1 MSIYKELS
9 FENDIETIKAI
20 QFAVMS
26 PETIERKSVCE
37 IVSTDTYSVNEP
49 IIGGL
54 FDSRMGVIEN
64 DKICKTCNQKNTFCP
79 GHFGHI
85 KLAKPVFY
93 IQFFDIVRKILKC
106 VCFRCS
112 RILIDPEN
120 PTVQKMMN
128 KKFSRQKRFD
138 FLYKCCSK
146 IKRCGQENKDGCGA
160 KLPHKTIKEN
170 IGKIVM
176 EWKDEDTV
184 KKIVYNAE
192 DILIILKRIT
202 DDDSTILGF
211 PPSINRPEN
220 LICTVFPVPPPS
232 VRPSVRNDTGQRCE
246 DDLTHKLCDIIKT
259 NNTLKQKLDRD
270 NVNVEQIDYWYIL
283 LQFHIATFVDNQIP
297 GIPPAKQRTGRPLR
311 SLTERLKSKEGRIR
325 GNLMG
330 KRVDFSARSVITPD
344 PNIDIDELGV
354 PLKIAMN
361 LTFPEIVNAHN
372 IDELYKLVY
381 NGNDTYPGAKYIRK
395 NDGTGY
401 RTIRLK
407 NLKKE
412 QIVLNYGDIVDR
424 HLRNGDYVL
433 FNRQPSL
440 HKMSM
445 MAHKVRVMSYDTFRL
460 NVCCTPSYNA
470 DYDGDEMNM
479 HVPQSI
485 QTEYEL
491 MSLASVPTQIIS
503 PRESSPIISVV
514 QDIVVGL
521 YRITKDNVFVNNKQ
535 FFNILAGNS
544 KFTGDFMHHSHQIKG
559 AKVWEGRELLSSV
572 LNPLINLESGKTG
585 IKNGVIKKGQVAKKR
600 YQGMT
605 YGLIHYVYNELGV
618 DECKALF
625 DNTQRLICD
634 WLIYNG
640 FSVGISDLIINE
652 PTQDKLKEVVKELK
666 VDVYEVI
673 RKLHMNTF
681 ENTSIMNNLEHFEN
695 LINQRLDKAT
705 KDINNIGM
713 NNINDLDNRMMNM
726 INSKSKGNP
735 INVSQMM
742 GSVGQQSVEGKR
754 IMYGFD
760 HRTLPHFTKYDDGPE
775 SRGFVEN
782 SFIKGLTAQEFFF
795 HAMGGRE
802 GLIDTAVKSV
812 TGETE
817 IIVMENG
824 KSLTTTIGTWID
836 DHLAK
841 RSSEIQHF
849 PEDRNMEFLELPAGT
864 VYIPTGDDKGVTSWG
879 ELTAVTR
886 HDPGFR
892 VFRVT
897 TQSGRT
903 VTVAD
908 SESLLIWN
916 PETEEFK
923 KMESELVQLGDCVPV
938 AETLGAPPTIIDH
951 VDMADYFP
959 KTEYIYG
966 TDFNKAVAMMNE
978 AQGDKYFIPRGWW
991 AEHNGSSFTLP
1002 YTKKASLTRMTSGR
1016 SHAENI
1022 KDGFIYPYGARR
1034 DVSAIP
1040 EKFVLDRD
1048 NGRFVGL
1055 FLADGNACDRT
1066 GKVCIS
1072 KNDERVLNFAE
1083 AWFNKHDM
1091 KHKTYSRLI
1100 ENDKL
1105 KGTTTTI
1112 QGYSSLMARFFDA
1125 LVGKGSAYKRIPE
1138 VAFMAPD
1145 EFVLGL
1151 IEGYITGDGTVDIN
1165 GKYVSIGSTSVK
1177 MAEGFALLMSR
1188 YGIFS
1193 RIRKTQLK
1201 SNNLGTENI
1210 KPMYTLTVVGM
1221 WAARLA
1227 DKVELFI
1234 DHKQERL
1241 AKMKDLQGSGKFE
1254 TTKNMVIDPIVN
1266 IEILGVEDYPKL
1278 YDVTVPST
1286 LKFITMNGVNTE
1298 DTSETGYLQR
1308 KLIKA
1313 MEDAKVSFDMTVRNA
1328 NGHII
1333 QFMYGEDS
1341 IDPIKLEKHHL
1352 DYLKFDVSL
1361 AKMEE
1366 NYLITE
1372 QDNLKYVVSDRVMKE
1387 MYDTP
1392 DWVERMRGYFERVL
1406 ADREFVISK
1415 VIKNTSDDVV
1425 FHPIGVGRML
1435 EKIEHMFNL
1444 RNSKFPSELS
1454 PLYVLEQMDRVQ
1466 AELRISA
1473 SHPEV
1478 RLLGVII
1485 RHYFSPKKLI
1495 VQRRFSREAFEYF
1508 VEHFKQRY
1516 LEALIHP
1523 SDMVGVVA
1531 AQSIGEPSTQLTLN
1545 SVEYNTEIMVSENGK
1560 LKEYRIG
1567 DWIESRIAN
1576 GDQSTHQYIEKGDQ
1590 IYAPI
1595 SEDEDVRILSADE
1608 NGRVFWDHVDAVTRH
1623 LPINE
1628 DGSNTLI
1635 RVTTLSGHQ
1644 CTVTKGESVLT
1655 RQNNKLLKSKGSD
1668 LKIGDYLPA
1677 MRTLPMLEENRMS
1690 ELDLSEYVSKSE
1702 FVYMSEVEKALAVNK
1717 EYTARGDRHW
1727 WKANKGTRFEL
1738 PYTRS
1743 DGFVDAF
1750 VGIGGKPGRRTQ
1762 LDNRPNCVYPKTTIH
1777 QPCHIPERLP
1787 LDELF
1792 GFVIGAYLAEGCL
1805 TQYHVLISNND
1816 DAFIRR
1822 IAQWA
1827 DQYGI
1832 NYHFDQGEKPKGYSR
1847 TIRMHSLVLAELFG
1861 KLFQREVIDDE
1872 PVCVSEVDEAVVDE
1886 VLEDMVYDMHHESKQ
1901 SKRTVKSSSR
1911 SKHLPVFL
1919 LGAPDECLKGLI
1931 DGYFSGDGC
1940 VADPKKKTNI
1950 AADSVSKQLLDNV
1963 SLVLRKFGVHASIRA
1978 SVGAYNNA
1986 IRRGFQTT
1994 MPYHMTLNKRNS
2006 VEFAKTFTLTAANKQ
2021 ERLNQIRERSY
2032 TKDSMTDIVPNV
2044 VLSNGQCIDEMALH
2058 TIDLKKYE
2066 NTKDYDIIKAVL
2078 DANVFYDR
2086 VVKIEEVQSRHS
2098 HVFDMTTRIS
2108 RNFTDKFVVQI
2119 DTFHLS
2125 GVASASKA
2133 VRGVPRIKEL
2143 LSVSKNIK
2151 APSCT
2156 IYLNDKVKNY
2166 NDAKVARYSIETTYL
2181 KSLATRSEIYY
2192 EPNKHMS
2199 TIEGDQE
2206 LIDAYNR
2213 FADIDDDCYTL
2224 VSPWL
2229 LRLELNRQAM
2239 LEVGL
2244 TTLDIN
2250 LALKKYYNETI
2261 SCMFS
2266 DDNHHKVVFRSSL
2279 TDPDIADI
2287 ITDLKA
2293 LEYNIMEKIII
2304 SGVEKIKK
2312 VSIAQ
2317 KKRKVL
2323 DEDEE
2328 FKKLVDR
2335 EEYTLE
2341 TDGSNLTRVLANA
2354 YVDSQRTISNDIT
2367 EIFEVFGI
2375 EAARQAL
2382 YNEIDDILNSTT
2394 SVNHRHIALLV
2405 DTMTCKGYLLSV
2417 DRHGIN
2423 RSDIGPLAKCSFEET
2438 SDILIKA
2445 GVFGEVDKVSG
2456 VSANIILG
2464 QIANCGTGDV
2474 KVNMD
2479 ISNFDRMRP
2488 IQELKRDPDAM
2499 RGEAED
2505 SDEEGMFEREEYGA
2519 CDIGF
2524 EYDDTDEMDEVIE
2537 EKAVNKLIVK

>member
-20 QFAVMS
+20 QFTVMS
-26 PETIERKSVCE
+26 PETIEKKSVCE
-37 IVSTDTYSVNEP
+37 IVSTDTYSGNEP

-85 KLAKPVFY
+85 RLAKPVFY
-93 IQFFDIVRKILKC
+93 IQFFDIVKKILKC

-120 PTVQKMMN
+120 PTIQKMMN

-138 FLYKCCSK
+138 FVYKCCTK
-146 IKRCGQENKDGCGA
+146 IKRCGQENNDGCGA

-176 EWKDEDTV
+176 EWKDDYTV
-184 KKIVYNAE
+184 KKNVYNAE

-220 LICTVFPVPPPS
+220 LVCTVFPVPPPS

-259 NNTLKQKLDRD
+259 NNTLKQKLERD
-270 NVNVEQIDYWYIL
+270 TVNPEQIDYWYIL

-395 NDGTGY
+395 NDGSGY

-412 QIVLNYGDIVDR
+412 QVVLNFGDIVDR

-485 QTEYEL
+485 QTEHEL

-572 LNPLINLESGKTG
+572 MNPLINLESGKTV
-585 IKNGVIKKGQVAKKR
+585 IKNGVIKKGQVAKKL
-600 YQGMT
+600 YQDMT
-605 YGLIHYVYNELGV
+605 NGLIHYVYNELGV

-652 PTQDKLKEVVKELK
+652 STQDKLKEVVKELK
-666 VDVYEVI
+666 VDVYDEI
-673 RKLHMNTF
+673 RKIHMNTF

-695 LINQRLDKAT
+695 EINKHLDKAT
-705 KDINNIGM
+705 KDIGSIGM
-713 NNINDLDNRMMNM
+713 ENISDADNRMMNM
-726 INSKSKGNP
+726 INSKSKGNQ
-735 INVSQMM
+735 INVSQMI

-760 HRTLPHFTKYDDGPE
+760 NRTLPHFTKYDDGPE

-812 TGETE
+812 TGDTE
-817 IIVMENG
+817 VIVMENG
-824 KSLTTTIGTWID
+824 KILTTTIGAWID
-836 DHLAK
+836 DHLGK
-841 RSSEIQHF
+841 RSADIQHF

-916 PETEEFK
+916 EHKQEFEK
-923 KMESELVQLGDCVPV
+923 TESELVQLGDCVPV

-951 VDMADYFP
+951 VDMAHYFP

-966 TDFNKAVAMMNE
+966 TDFNKAVAMTNE
-978 AQGDKYFIPRGWW
+978 AQGDKFRIPPGWW

-1016 SHAENI
+1016 SHTENI
-1022 KDGFIYPYGARR
+1022 KDGFIYPYGAR
-1034 DVSAIP
+1034 VAAGAIP

-1055 FLADGNACDRT
+1055 FLADGNACERS

-1072 KNDERVLNFAE
+1072 KNDEDVQAFVRD
-1083 AWFNKHDM
+1083 WFERHDM
-1091 KHKTYSRLI
+1091 KHKTYSRKM
-1100 ENDKL
+1100 ENEYL
-1105 KGTTTTI
+1105 TGITTTM
-1112 QGYSSLMARFFDA
+1112 QGYSSLMARFLKAF
-1125 LVGKGSAYKRIPE
+1125 VGEGSAGKRIPE

-1151 IEGYITGDGTVDIN
+1151 MEGYLTGDGTVSNRLDCVEIC
-1165 GKYVSIGSTSVK
+1165 SASETLI
-1177 MAEGFALLMSR
+1177 EGFSLLMSR
-1188 YGIFS
+1188 FGIFS
-1193 RIRKTQLK
+1193 KIWMTQLK
-1201 SNNLGTENI
+1201 SNNFETEYI
-1210 KPMYTLTVVGM
+1210 KPSYRLSVRGK

-1227 DKVELFI
+1227 QKVELFI
-1234 DHKQERL
+1234 AHKQERL
-1241 AKMKDLQGSGKFE
+1241 VKMKDLQGTGRFE
-1254 TTKNMVIDPIVN
+1254 TIQNMVIDPIVN
-1266 IEILGVEDYPKL
+1266 MELLGVEDYPKL

-1286 LKFITMNGVNTE
+1286 LNFMLKNNMNIR

-1361 AKMEE
+1361 AAMEQ

-1372 QDNLKYVVSDRVMKE
+1372 QDNLKYIVSDRVMKE

-1392 DWVERMRGYFERVL
+1392 DWVERMRGYFEQVL
-1406 ADREFVISK
+1406 ADREFILTR
-1415 VIKNTSDDVV
+1415 VIKNPCDNSVI
-1425 FHPIGVGRML
+1425 HPIGVNRML
-1435 EKIEHMFNL
+1435 DKIENMFNL
-1444 RNSKFPSELS
+1444 PNTKFPSELS
-1454 PLYVLEQMDRVQ
+1454 PLDVLDQMARVQ
-1466 AELRISA
+1466 AELRIGPN
-1473 SHPEV
+1473 HPEV

-1495 VQRRFSREAFEYF
+1495 MQRRFSREAFEYF

-1516 LEALIHP
+1516 LEALVHP

-1545 SVEYNTEIMVSENGK
+1545 
-1560 LKEYRIG
+1560 
-1567 DWIESRIAN
+1567 
-1576 GDQSTHQYIEKGDQ
+1576 
-1590 IYAPI
+1590 
-1595 SEDEDVRILSADE
+1595 
-1608 NGRVFWDHVDAVTRH
+1608 
-1623 LPINE
+1623 
-1628 DGSNTLI
+1628 
-1635 RVTTLSGHQ
+1635 
-1644 CTVTKGESVLT
+1644 
-1655 RQNNKLLKSKGSD
+1655 
-1668 LKIGDYLPA
+1668 
-1677 MRTLPMLEENRMS
+1677 
-1690 ELDLSEYVSKSE
+1690 
-1702 FVYMSEVEKALAVNK
+1702 
-1717 EYTARGDRHW
+1717 
-1727 WKANKGTRFEL
+1727 
-1738 PYTRS
+1738 
-1743 DGFVDAF
+1743 
-1750 VGIGGKPGRRTQ
+1750 
-1762 LDNRPNCVYPKTTIH
+1762 
-1777 QPCHIPERLP
+1777 
-1787 LDELF
+1787 
-1792 GFVIGAYLAEGCL
+1792 
-1805 TQYHVLISNND
+1805 
-1816 DAFIRR
+1816 
-1822 IAQWA
+1822 
-1827 DQYGI
+1827 
-1832 NYHFDQGEKPKGYSR
+1832 
-1847 TIRMHSLVLAELFG
+1847 
-1861 KLFQREVIDDE
+1861 
-1872 PVCVSEVDEAVVDE
+1872 
-1886 VLEDMVYDMHHESKQ
+1886 
-1901 SKRTVKSSSR
+1901 
-1911 SKHLPVFL
+1911 
-1919 LGAPDECLKGLI
+1919 
-1931 DGYFSGDGC
+1931 
-1940 VADPKKKTNI
+1940 
-1950 AADSVSKQLLDNV
+1950 
-1963 SLVLRKFGVHASIRA
+1963 
-1978 SVGAYNNA
+1978 
-1986 IRRGFQTT
+1986 
-1994 MPYHMTLNKRNS
+1994 
-2006 VEFAKTFTLTAANKQ
+2006 
-2021 ERLNQIRERSY
+2021 
-2032 TKDSMTDIVPNV
+2032 
-2044 VLSNGQCIDEMALH
+2044 
-2058 TIDLKKYE
+2058 
-2066 NTKDYDIIKAVL
+2066 
-2078 DANVFYDR
+2078 
-2086 VVKIEEVQSRHS
+2086 
-2098 HVFDMTTRIS
+2098 
-2108 RNFTDKFVVQI
+2108 
-2119 DTFHLS
+2119 TFHLS

-2166 NDAKVARYSIETTYL
+2166 IDATVARYSIETTYL
-2181 KSLATRSEIYY
+2181 KNLVTRSEIFY

-2199 TIEGDQE
+2199 TIDEDQT

-2213 FADIDDDCYTL
+2213 FADIDDDCYTP

-2239 LEVGL
+2239 REVGL

-2250 LALKKYYNETI
+2250 LVLKRYYNESI

-2266 DDNHHKVVFRSSL
+2266 DDNHNKVIFRISL
-2279 TDPDIADI
+2279 TDPDIKDI

-2312 VSIAQ
+2312 VSISQ
-2317 KKRKVL
+2317 KKRKML
-2323 DEDEE
+2323 DDNEE
-2328 FKKLVDR
+2328 FKKLVDND
-2335 EEYTLE
+2335 EWNLE
-2341 TDGSNLTRVLANA
+2341 TDGTNLTSVLANP
-2354 YVDSQRTISNDIT
+2354 YVDKHRTVSNDIT

-2405 DTMTCKGYLLSV
+2405 DTMTCKGYLMSV

-2445 GVFGEVDKVSG
+2445 GVFGEVDKVTG

-2479 ISNFDRMRP
+2479 ISNIDKMRP
-2488 IQELKRDPDAM
+2488 IQELKRDPNAIADGVDDDM
-2499 RGEAED
+2499 QNEEFD
-2505 SDEEGMFEREEYGA
+2505 S

-2524 EYDDTDEMDEVIE
+2524 DYDDTDDTDEVIQ
-2537 EKAVNKLIVK
+2537 EKTVNKLRIIK

>member
-20 QFAVMS
+20 QFTVMS
-26 PETIERKSVCE
+26 PETIEKKSVCE
-37 IVSTDTYSVNEP
+37 IVSTDTYSGNEP

-93 IQFFDIVRKILKC
+93 IQFFDIVKKILKC

-120 PTVQKMMN
+120 PTIQKMMN

-138 FLYKCCSK
+138 FVYKCCTK

-176 EWKDEDTV
+176 EWKDDDTV
-184 KKIVYNAE
+184 KKNVYSAE

-259 NNTLKQKLDRD
+259 NNTLKQKLERD
-270 NVNVEQIDYWYIL
+270 TVNPEQIDYWYIL

-372 IDELYKLVY
+372 IDEMYKLVY

-395 NDGTGY
+395 NDGSGY

-412 QIVLNYGDIVDR
+412 QIVLNFGDIVDR

-572 LNPLINLESGKTG
+572 MNPLINLESGKTV
-585 IKNGVIKKGQVAKKR
+585 IKNGVIKKGQVAKKL
-600 YQGMT
+600 YQDMT
-605 YGLIHYVYNELGV
+605 NGLIHYVYNELGV

-652 PTQDKLKEVVKELK
+652 STQDKLKDVVKELK
-666 VDVYEVI
+666 VEVYDEI
-673 RKLHMNTF
+673 RKIHMNTF

-695 LINQRLDKAT
+695 EINKHLDKAT
-705 KDINNIGM
+705 KNIGNIGM
-713 NNINDLDNRMMNM
+713 ENISDADNRMMNM
-726 INSKSKGNP
+726 INSKSKGNL
-735 INVSQMM
+735 INVSQMI

-760 HRTLPHFTKYDDGPE
+760 NRTLPHFTKYDDGPE

-802 GLIDTAVKSV
+802 GLIDTAVK
-812 TGETE
+812 
-817 IIVMENG
+817 
-824 KSLTTTIGTWID
+824 
-836 DHLAK
+836 
-841 RSSEIQHF
+841 
-849 PEDRNMEFLELPAGT
+849 
-864 VYIPTGDDKGVTSWG
+864 
-879 ELTAVTR
+879 
-886 HDPGFR
+886 
-892 VFRVT
+892 
-897 TQSGRT
+897 
-903 VTVAD
+903 
-908 SESLLIWN
+908 
-916 PETEEFK
+916 
-923 KMESELVQLGDCVPV
+923 
-938 AETLGAPPTIIDH
+938 
-951 VDMADYFP
+951 
-959 KTEYIYG
+959 
-966 TDFNKAVAMMNE
+966 
-978 AQGDKYFIPRGWW
+978 
-991 AEHNGSSFTLP
+991 
-1002 YTKKASLTRMTSGR
+1002 
-1016 SHAENI
+1016 
-1022 KDGFIYPYGARR
+1022 
-1034 DVSAIP
+1034 
-1040 EKFVLDRD
+1040 
-1048 NGRFVGL
+1048 
-1055 FLADGNACDRT
+1055 
-1066 GKVCIS
+1066 
-1072 KNDERVLNFAE
+1072 
-1083 AWFNKHDM
+1083 
-1091 KHKTYSRLI
+1091 
-1100 ENDKL
+1100 
-1105 KGTTTTI
+1105 
-1112 QGYSSLMARFFDA
+1112 
-1125 LVGKGSAYKRIPE
+1125 
-1138 VAFMAPD
+1138 
-1145 EFVLGL
+1145 
-1151 IEGYITGDGTVDIN
+1151 
-1165 GKYVSIGSTSVK
+1165 
-1177 MAEGFALLMSR
+1177 
-1188 YGIFS
+1188 
-1193 RIRKTQLK
+1193 
-1201 SNNLGTENI
+1201 
-1210 KPMYTLTVVGM
+1210 
-1221 WAARLA
+1221 
-1227 DKVELFI
+1227 
-1234 DHKQERL
+1234 
-1241 AKMKDLQGSGKFE
+1241 
-1254 TTKNMVIDPIVN
+1254 
-1266 IEILGVEDYPKL
+1266 
-1278 YDVTVPST
+1278 
-1286 LKFITMNGVNTE
+1286 
-1298 DTSETGYLQR
+1298 TSETGYLQR

-1361 AKMEE
+1361 AAMEH

-1372 QDNLKYVVSDRVMKE
+1372 QDNLKYIVSDRVMKE

-1392 DWVERMRGYFERVL
+1392 DWVERMRGYFEQVL
-1406 ADREFVISK
+1406 ADREFILTR
-1415 VIKNTSDDVV
+1415 VIKNPCDNSV
-1425 FHPIGVGRML
+1425 FHPIGVNRML
-1435 EKIEHMFNL
+1435 DKIENMFNL
-1444 RNSKFPSELS
+1444 PNTKFPSELS
-1454 PLYVLEQMDRVQ
+1454 PLYVLDQMERVRN
-1466 AELRISA
+1466 ELRIGPN
-1473 SHPEV
+1473 HPEV

-1495 VQRRFSREAFEYF
+1495 MQRRFSREAFEYF

-1545 SVEYNTEIMVSENGK
+1545 
-1560 LKEYRIG
+1560 
-1567 DWIESRIAN
+1567 
-1576 GDQSTHQYIEKGDQ
+1576 
-1590 IYAPI
+1590 
-1595 SEDEDVRILSADE
+1595 
-1608 NGRVFWDHVDAVTRH
+1608 
-1623 LPINE
+1623 
-1628 DGSNTLI
+1628 
-1635 RVTTLSGHQ
+1635 
-1644 CTVTKGESVLT
+1644 
-1655 RQNNKLLKSKGSD
+1655 
-1668 LKIGDYLPA
+1668 
-1677 MRTLPMLEENRMS
+1677 
-1690 ELDLSEYVSKSE
+1690 
-1702 FVYMSEVEKALAVNK
+1702 
-1717 EYTARGDRHW
+1717 
-1727 WKANKGTRFEL
+1727 
-1738 PYTRS
+1738 
-1743 DGFVDAF
+1743 
-1750 VGIGGKPGRRTQ
+1750 
-1762 LDNRPNCVYPKTTIH
+1762 
-1777 QPCHIPERLP
+1777 
-1787 LDELF
+1787 
-1792 GFVIGAYLAEGCL
+1792 
-1805 TQYHVLISNND
+1805 
-1816 DAFIRR
+1816 
-1822 IAQWA
+1822 
-1827 DQYGI
+1827 
-1832 NYHFDQGEKPKGYSR
+1832 
-1847 TIRMHSLVLAELFG
+1847 
-1861 KLFQREVIDDE
+1861 
-1872 PVCVSEVDEAVVDE
+1872 
-1886 VLEDMVYDMHHESKQ
+1886 
-1901 SKRTVKSSSR
+1901 
-1911 SKHLPVFL
+1911 
-1919 LGAPDECLKGLI
+1919 
-1931 DGYFSGDGC
+1931 
-1940 VADPKKKTNI
+1940 
-1950 AADSVSKQLLDNV
+1950 
-1963 SLVLRKFGVHASIRA
+1963 
-1978 SVGAYNNA
+1978 
-1986 IRRGFQTT
+1986 
-1994 MPYHMTLNKRNS
+1994 
-2006 VEFAKTFTLTAANKQ
+2006 
-2021 ERLNQIRERSY
+2021 
-2032 TKDSMTDIVPNV
+2032 
-2044 VLSNGQCIDEMALH
+2044 
-2058 TIDLKKYE
+2058 
-2066 NTKDYDIIKAVL
+2066 
-2078 DANVFYDR
+2078 
-2086 VVKIEEVQSRHS
+2086 
-2098 HVFDMTTRIS
+2098 
-2108 RNFTDKFVVQI
+2108 
-2119 DTFHLS
+2119 TFHLS

-2156 IYLNDKVKNY
+2156 IYLNDKVKDY
-2166 NDAKVARYSIETTYL
+2166 NDANLARYSIETTYL
-2181 KSLATRSEIYY
+2181 KSLVTRSEIYY

-2199 TIEGDQE
+2199 TIEEDQA

-2239 LEVGL
+2239 REVGL

-2250 LALKKYYNETI
+2250 LVLKRYYNESI
-2261 SCMFS
+2261 SCVFS
-2266 DDNHHKVVFRSSL
+2266 DDNHDKVIFRISL
-2279 TDPDIADI
+2279 TDPDITDI

-2293 LEYNIMEKIII
+2293 LEYNILEKIII

-2317 KKRKVL
+2317 KKRKML
-2323 DEDEE
+2323 DDSEE
-2328 FKKLVDR
+2328 FKKLVDSD
-2335 EEYTLE
+2335 EWNLE
-2341 TDGSNLTRVLANA
+2341 TDGTNLTSVLANP
-2354 YVDSQRTISNDIT
+2354 YVDRERTISNDIT

-2479 ISNFDRMRP
+2479 ISDIDNMRP
-2488 IQELKRDPDAM
+2488 IQELKRDPNAIADEIEDAM
-2499 RGEAED
+2499 ENEQFD
-2505 SDEEGMFEREEYGA
+2505 S

-2524 EYDDTDEMDEVIE
+2524 DYDDTDDTDEVIQ
-2537 EKAVNKLIVK
+2537 EKAVNKLRVI